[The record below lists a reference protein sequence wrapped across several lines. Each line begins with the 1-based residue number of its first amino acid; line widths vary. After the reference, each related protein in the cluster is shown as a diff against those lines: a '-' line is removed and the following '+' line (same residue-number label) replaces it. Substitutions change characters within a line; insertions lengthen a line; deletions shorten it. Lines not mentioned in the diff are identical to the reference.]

1 MKTKQYLRNLW
12 LALTGGD
19 PFADEVATLKERLE
33 RAGENVDGLREQ
45 VYAALSKWDGC
56 QQELQKTKEQLAEAN
71 RRLEAAE
78 CTAQCKQLRSMQR
91 LVENLRERG
100 KEKDARLAEQG
111 REFRDRM
118 EQMKADYQRRIKEY
132 NDRLESMTK
141 SVKQQ

>member
-1 MKTKQYLRNLW
+1 MKQYLRNLW

-19 PFADEVATLKERLE
+19 PFADEVADLKERLE
-33 RAGENVDGLREQ
+33 RAGDNVRGLNEM
-45 VYAALSKWDGC
+45 YYSACEKWDESQRTLNEC
-56 QQELQKTKEQLAEAN
+56 RKMVVERNSLLAE
-71 RRLEAAE
+71 RD
-78 CTAQCKQLRSMQR
+78 KQIASMQR

-118 EQMKADYQRRIKEY
+118 EQMKADYQQRIKEY

>member
-1 MKTKQYLRNLW
+1 
-12 LALTGGD
+12 
-19 PFADEVATLKERLE
+19 
-33 RAGENVDGLREQ
+33 
-45 VYAALSKWDGC
+45 
-56 QQELQKTKEQLAEAN
+56 
-71 RRLEAAE
+71 
-78 CTAQCKQLRSMQR
+78 MQR

-100 KEKDARLAEQG
+100 KEKDAQLAEQG

>member
-1 MKTKQYLRNLW
+1 MKQYLRNLW
-12 LALTGGD
+12 LALTGAD
-19 PFADEVATLKERLE
+19 PFADEVATLKDRLE

-45 VYAALSKWDGC
+45 LYAALSKWDGC
-56 QQELQKTKEQLAEAN
+56 QWELNKTKEQLAEAN

-118 EQMKADYQRRIKEY
+118 EQMKADYQRRIDEY
-132 NDRLESMTK
+132 VREIDQLRNASTK
-141 SVKQQ
+141 K